1 MVLSTSMVGGE
12 ETHKTKED
20 VRLPPAVRL
29 QEIYKNFRHVQ
40 AIDGVTLE
48 IKPGEVVAL
57 LGPNGAGKT
66 STIDIILGLSKPD
79 SGTVSVFGIA
89 PVQAI
94 RRGLVSAVMQ
104 NGGLL
109 KDLTVAETVEYTSK
123 LFVTTRPAREV
134 MERAGITDIANRL
147 VAKCS
152 GGEQQRLRFA
162 MALLSDPELIILDE
176 PTQGMDVE
184 GRHQFWQAIRDD
196 ASLGRTILFA
206 THYLQEADSYADRVV
221 LMRKGKIVADGTAV
235 EIKSMGKTKMVRAHL
250 SNPEISVLS
259 EIDGVTQVITQGEAI
274 TITCS
279 DSDLV
284 ARYLLTQTNAKNLEI
299 SSVGLEEA
307 FLALTGE
314 SQQSGWVS
322 SNDKGFL
329 P

>member
-1 MVLSTSMVGGE
+1 MVGGE
-12 ETHKTKED
+12 EIHKTAED
-20 VRLPPAVRL
+20 AHLPPAVRL

-40 AIDGVTLE
+40 AIDGVTLA

-94 RRGLVSAVMQ
+94 RRGLISAVMQ

-235 EIKSMGKTKMVRAHL
+235 EIKSMGKRKVVRAHL

-259 EIDGVTQVITQGEAI
+259 AIDGVTEVVTQGEAI

-279 DSDLV
+279 ESDLI

-314 SQQSGWVS
+314 SQQSSWAS
-322 SNDKGFL
+322 SNNRGIL

>member
-1 MVLSTSMVGGE
+1 MVGGE
-12 ETHKTKED
+12 EIHKTEED
-20 VRLPPAVRL
+20 AHLPPAVRL

-40 AIDGVTLE
+40 AIDGVTLA

-94 RRGLVSAVMQ
+94 RRGLISAVMQ

-235 EIKSMGKTKMVRAHL
+235 EIKSMGKRKVVRAHL

-259 EIDGVTQVITQGEAI
+259 AIDGVTEVVTQGEAI

-279 DSDLV
+279 ESDLV

-314 SQQSGWVS
+314 SQQSSWAN
-322 SNDKGFL
+322 SNNRGIL

>member
-1 MVLSTSMVGGE
+1 MVGGE
-12 ETHKTKED
+12 ETHNTEGGVK
-20 VRLPPAVRL
+20 LPPAVQLR
-29 QEIYKNFRHVQ
+29 EIYKRFRNVQ
-40 AIDGVTLE
+40 AIDGVTLA

-66 STIDIILGLSKPD
+66 STIDVVLGLSKPD
-79 SGTVSVFGIA
+79 SGMVSVFGLTPI
-89 PVQAI
+89 QAI

-109 KDLTVAETVEYTSK
+109 KDLTVAETVQYASK
-123 LFVTTRPAREV
+123 LFVTTRPVREV
-134 MERAGITDIANRL
+134 MERAGITEIASRL

-184 GRHQFWQAIRDD
+184 GRHKFWQAIRDD

-221 LMRKGKIVADGTAV
+221 LMRKGKVVADGTAV
-235 EIKSMGKTKMVRAHL
+235 EIKSMTKGKVVRAHL
-250 SNPEISVLS
+250 PDAEISV
-259 EIDGVTQVITQGEAI
+259 INQINGVKEVMAQGEAI
-274 TITCS
+274 TINCS
-279 DSDLV
+279 ESDLV
-284 ARYLLTQTNAKNLEI
+284 ARYLLTQTNAKDLEI

-307 FLALTGE
+307 FLALTGDAE
-314 SQQSGWVS
+314 QSSWANS
-322 SNDKGFL
+322 IDKGI
-329 P
+329 

>member
-1 MVLSTSMVGGE
+1 MVLSSSMAGGE
-12 ETHKTKED
+12 EIAQTAGDAH
-20 VRLPPAVRL
+20 LPSAIHLR
-29 QEIYKNFRHVQ
+29 EIYKKFRHVQ
-40 AIDGVTLE
+40 AIDGVTLS

-79 SGTVSVFGIA
+79 SGTVSVFGLA
-89 PVQAI
+89 PIQAI

-109 KDLTVAETVEYTSK
+109 KDLTVAETVEYASK
-123 LFVTTRPAREV
+123 LFVTTRPSREV
-134 MERAGITDIANRL
+134 MERAGITDIASRL

-221 LMRKGKIVADGTAV
+221 LMRKGKVVADGTAV
-235 EIKSMGKTKMVRAHL
+235 EIKSMGKRKVVRAHL
-250 SNPEISVLS
+250 ADPEISS
-259 EIDGVTQVITQGEAI
+259 IRKINGVTEVVTQGEAI
-274 TITCS
+274 TINCS

-284 ARYLLTQTNAKNLEI
+284 ARYLLTQTNAKDLEI

-314 SQQSGWVS
+314 SRPGSWSGSIDNGVS
-322 SNDKGFL
+322 